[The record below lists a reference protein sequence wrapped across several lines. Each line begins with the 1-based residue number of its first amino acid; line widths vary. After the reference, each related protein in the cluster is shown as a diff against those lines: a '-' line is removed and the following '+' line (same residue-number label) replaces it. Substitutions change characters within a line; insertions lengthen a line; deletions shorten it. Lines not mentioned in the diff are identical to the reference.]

1 MRRPLSTDRLTIDKL
16 LNKHIISNNIITI
29 LINYGDEMETLHVL
43 LMKAQGM
50 MYREILTG
58 AAGLGLTPGQPKILE
73 YLTEREGSD
82 QKTIAAY
89 CGIEQATAGS
99 ILGRMEKLGLV
110 ERRRPESDRRALNVY
125 LTEHGRAAARRMAG
139 LYEKAEAEAA
149 SALTPSEAEELRC
162 LLEKMCVKQ

>member
-1 MRRPLSTDRLTIDKL
+1 LSTDRLTIDKL

-29 LINYGDEMETLHVL
+29 FINYGDEMETLHVL

-99 ILGRMEKLGLV
+99 ILGRMEKSGLV
-110 ERRRPESDRRALNVY
+110 ERRRSEGDRRAVNVY
-125 LTEHGRAAARRMAG
+125 LTDRGRAAARRMSG
-139 LYEKAEAEAA
+139 LYEQAEARAA
-149 SALTPSEAEELRC
+149 GRLTPEETEQLRG
-162 LLEKMCVKQ
+162 LLEKLCSGPEGW